1 MTARIRSS
9 DKLGPHT
16 TESTADRLLAGAADL
31 FRRKGY
37 AATTTRE
44 ISAVLGIQNASLYY
58 HMEKKEDLLY
68 KLCLVTLEDVARE
81 LARTASEQDPITR
94 LKQMIRGYVTL
105 ALRDR
110 DGHTTMLVEMRA
122 LSEGRRNEIVSFRD
136 RNVAIVRQTVAAA
149 QKSGQIRSDITPK
162 YLTLA
167 MFNLVNWSI
176 FWFRPDGELNA
187 EQIADLLCTIFLE
200 GVTLGPTQKG
210 SKRPATRRRKLT
222 S

>member
-1 MTARIRSS
+1 MARTRSADKHGPLTTA
-9 DKLGPHT
+9 
-16 TESTADRLLAGAADL
+16 STADRLLAGAADL

-58 HMEKKEDLLY
+58 HVQKKEDLLY

-81 LARTASEQDPITR
+81 LVRAGSEKDPITR
-94 LKQMIRGYVTL
+94 LKLMIYSYVTL

-122 LSEGRRNEIVSFRD
+122 LSEGRRTEIVSFRD
-136 RNVAIVRQTVAAA
+136 RNVAIVRNTFAAA
-149 QKSGQIRSDITPK
+149 QKMGQIRSDITPK

-176 FWFRPDGELNA
+176 FWFRPDGELSA
-187 EQIADLLCTIFLE
+187 EQIANLLGTIFLD
-200 GVTLGPTQKG
+200 GVATNRAQKG
-210 SKRPATRRRKLT
+210 IKRPPARRRAQAT
-222 S
+222 